1 MKPEILAVIP
11 VSGQDP
17 EFRRGW
23 PELAGRS
30 LLEYTFDAVHDSR
43 LIARAIVA
51 TDNRRIAEAG
61 RAAGFEVPFVRPPRQ
76 RALPMA
82 QLLKDLVMH
91 VERLDARY
99 RPEWIVRLQV
109 TFPFRARGFVDN
121 AIRTVLSQDLDS
133 AFAAW
138 PEFDT
143 FWDLGESGTPRRI
156 TTDTRVPRSKRMP
169 IYRELGG
176 LFSMFHRSVI
186 ARGSLYGE
194 RLGII
199 PLETMLSA
207 VDIHAVRGFEMA
219 SLVADAVRQRTT
231 VGPSQPARQRP
242 RAVRAR

>member
-1 MKPEILAVIP
+1 MKPDILAVIP

-17 EFRRGW
+17 EFRSAW
-23 PELAGRS
+23 PELAGRP
-30 LLEYTFDAVHDSR
+30 LLEYTFEAVRDSR
-43 LIARAIVA
+43 LITQAIVA
-51 TDNRRIAEAG
+51 TDSRRIADAA
-61 RAAGFEVPFVRPPRQ
+61 RAAGFKVPFVRPPRQ

-82 QLLKDLVMH
+82 QLLKELVAH
-91 VERLDARY
+91 VERLDARR

-109 TFPFRARGFVDN
+109 TFPFRAHGFVDS

-133 AFAAW
+133 AFTAW

-143 FWDLGESGTPRRI
+143 FWYLGERGTPQRI
-156 TTDTRVPRSKRMP
+156 TTDTRVPRSKRLP

-186 ARGSLYGE
+186 DGGSLYGE

-207 VDIHAVRGFEMA
+207 MDIHAVRGFEMA
-219 SLVADAVRQRTT
+219 SLVADAVRRVADAPPRTVKQRT
-231 VGPSQPARQRP
+231 RP
-242 RAVRAR
+242 VRAR

>member
-11 VSGQDP
+11 VSGQDS

-30 LLEYTFDAVHDSR
+30 LLEYTFDAVRDSR
-43 LIARAIVA
+43 LIGRVIVA
-51 TDNRRIAEAG
+51 TDNRRIADAS

-76 RALPMA
+76 RALPMP
-82 QLLKDLVMH
+82 QLLKELVAH
-91 VERLDARY
+91 IERLDARY
-99 RPEWIVRLQV
+99 RAEWIVRLQV
-109 TFPFRARGFVDN
+109 TFPFRARGFVDG

-143 FWDLGESGTPRRI
+143 FWYLGESGTPQRI
-156 TTDTRVPRSKRMP
+156 TTDTRVPRVRRVP

-176 LFSMFHRSVI
+176 LFSMFHRSVLD
-186 ARGSLYGE
+186 RGSLYGE

-207 VDIHAVRGFEMA
+207 VDIHAVHGFEMA
-219 SLVADAVRQRTT
+219 SLVANSARAKAA
-231 VGPSQPARQRP
+231 PSREARPRP
-242 RAVRAR
+242 RAVRTR

>member
-11 VSGQDP
+11 VSGQDS

-30 LLEYTFDAVHDSR
+30 LLEYTFDAVRGSR
-43 LIARAIVA
+43 LVRRAIVA
-51 TDNRRIAEAG
+51 TDSRKIASAA

-82 QLLKDLVMH
+82 QLLKELVAH
-91 VERLDARY
+91 TERIDAKY

-109 TFPFRARGFVDN
+109 TFPFRAKGFLDS

-143 FWDLGESGTPRRI
+143 FWYLGESGAPQRI
-156 TTDTRVPRSKRMP
+156 TTDTRVPRAKRVP

-176 LFSMFHRSVI
+176 LFSMIHRTVLDS
-186 ARGSLYGE
+186 GSLYGE

-199 PLETMLSA
+199 PLETTLSA

-219 SLVADAVRQRTT
+219 SLVADAVKRKR
-231 VGPSQPARQRP
+231 R
-242 RAVRAR
+242 